1 MKKTQEKWKKEK
13 GITLIALVVT
23 IVVLLILAGITINM
37 LFGSDGIFKVAQDAA
52 NAWNEATVNEQESLN
67 NLADQIANLVNGQ
80 VGSGTTPEDPEEIVD
95 ITTITEIVQKE
106 EGQKAK
112 DSYGNIVVVPKRF
125 KVVVSEGTT
134 VPEGIVIEDGTGTET
149 TTGNQFV
156 WIPVGTVYKDSTG
169 TNTSTIKLGRY
180 TFDTTNGTATLQ
192 QAAFAGDNESNP
204 SQTYADDVIVNHGYD
219 YKELTT
225 YREGTASSGTNGLNA
240 TAKNLA
246 GFVQSVADNGGYYI
260 ARYEASYGSGSST
273 SDWKPLSKVSTGTP
287 RGEDQ
292 SSTPLTQGMLWN
304 FVTQLDASKICQNM
318 YPTGDT
324 TVGVESDLVNSYA
337 WDTAIVFIQSMN
349 EANSNYANASSGT
362 TGNSNLM
369 NTGATGDE
377 KCNIYDMSANLNEW
391 TTEYSTYAD
400 VSSAPA
406 CTARGGSYYDSDQF
420 TAYRFF
426 GFATSSVSA
435 LGFRTTLYV
444 K

>member
-1 MKKTQEKWKKEK
+1 MERKMKGKR

-37 LFGSDGIFKVAQDAA
+37 LFSNGGIFKTAQDAA
-52 NAWNEATVNEQESLN
+52 NAWNEATINEQESLN
-67 NLADQIANLVNGQ
+67 NLAEQIENLVNGQ
-80 VGSGTTPEDPEEIVD
+80 TGGENEKPEEIVD
-95 ITTITEIVQKE
+95 ITTVTDIVQKE
-106 EGQKAK
+106 QGQKAK
-112 DSYGNIVVVPKRF
+112 DSYGNIVVVPKGF

-156 WIPVGTVYKDSTG
+156 WIPVGTVYEDSTG

-180 TFDTTNGTATLQ
+180 TFDTSNGTPTMQ

-204 SQTYADDVIVNHGYD
+204 SQTYANEVPIDDDHIELDESRTGTVDNSNHLND
-219 YKELTT
+219 
-225 YREGTASSGTNGLNA
+225 LNA

-273 SDWKPLSKVSTGTP
+273 SDWKPLSKVSTGT
-287 RGEDQ
+287 

-304 FVTQLDASKICQNM
+304 LVTQLDASKISQNM
-318 YPTGDT
+318 YANDSS
-324 TVGVESDLVNSYA
+324 VGVESDLINSYA

-349 EANSNYANASSGT
+349 SANSNYANANKDT
-362 TGNSNLM
+362 TGNSSLM

-377 KCNIYDMSANLNEW
+377 VCNIFDMAANVTEW
-391 TTEYSTYAD
+391 TTEYSTGT
-400 VSSAPA
+400 VSSFSYPCAS
-406 CTARGGSYYDSDQF
+406 RGGFCLGSDLY
-420 TAYRFF
+420 TASR
-426 GFATSSVSA
+426 GGLSATNSDFHI
-435 LGFRTTLYV
+435 GFRVVLYI